1 MQRWERRRR
10 NRPRAEV
17 ALWRIQLF
25 IMANIRGPMNA
36 DGKTIRVPGAVKK
49 LLLADEQVL
58 AVIKQSR
65 LKAAIT
71 PDSIIVTDQRI
82 IRYSPSALGLHKE
95 IEDYRYED
103 IANLKVDKGI
113 LFATITARRRFMSQD
128 LVLDK
133 LLKDQADYISRVIQE
148 KLRGMSGAAAS
159 PPVATNQ
166 QTAATSPEDPLQVL
180 KLRFARGEITK
191 EQFEEMK
198 RALE

>member
-1 MQRWERRRR
+1 
-10 NRPRAEV
+10 
-17 ALWRIQLF
+17 
-25 IMANIRGPMNA
+25 MNKE
-36 DGKTIRVPGAVKK
+36 GKTAKVPGAVKK
-49 LLLADEQVL
+49 LLLADEQVK

-103 IANLKVDKGI
+103 IANLKIDKGI
-113 LFATITARRRFMSQD
+113 VFATITARRRFMSQD
-128 LVLDK
+128 LILDK
-133 LLKDQADYISRVIQE
+133 LLKDQADYISRVIQQN
-148 KLRGMSGAAAS
+148 LRGISGATTS
-159 PPVATNQ
+159 EVTTNQ
-166 QTAATSPEDPLQVL
+166 QTPPTSPEDPLQVL

-191 EQFEEMK
+191 EQLEEMK

>member
-1 MQRWERRRR
+1 M
-10 NRPRAEV
+10 
-17 ALWRIQLF
+17 
-25 IMANIRGPMNA
+25 
-36 DGKTIRVPGAVKK
+36 
-49 LLLADEQVL
+49 

-103 IANLKVDKGI
+103 IANLKIDKGI

-133 LLKDQADYISRVIQE
+133 LSKNQADYISRAIQE
-148 KLRGMSGAAAS
+148 NLRRVSGATTS
-159 PPVATNQ
+159 PVTTDQKTPP
-166 QTAATSPEDPLQVL
+166 TSPEDPLQVL

-191 EQFEEMK
+191 EQLEEMK

>member
-1 MQRWERRRR
+1 
-10 NRPRAEV
+10 
-17 ALWRIQLF
+17 
-25 IMANIRGPMNA
+25 MNA
-36 DGKTIRVPGAVKK
+36 DGKTIRVPSAAKK

-133 LLKDQADYISRVIQE
+133 LSKDHADYISRVIQE
-148 KLRGMSGAAAS
+148 NLRRLSGAS
-159 PPVATNQ
+159 PSPVTTSQ
-166 QTAATSPEDPLQVL
+166 QSPLTSREDPLQVL

-191 EQFEEMK
+191 EQFEETK

>member
-1 MQRWERRRR
+1 LKE
-10 NRPRAEV
+10 E
-17 ALWRIQLF
+17 
-25 IMANIRGPMNA
+25 
-36 DGKTIRVPGAVKK
+36 GKTIKVPNAVKK
-49 LLLADEQVL
+49 MLLADEQVM

-71 PDSIIVTDQRI
+71 PDSIIITNHRI

-113 LFATITARRRFMSQD
+113 LFATVTVKRRFMSED
-128 LVLDK
+128 LILDNLPK
-133 LLKDQADYISRVIQE
+133 GRADYISRAIQE
-148 KLRGMSGAAAS
+148 NLRRMSSATAS
-159 PPVATNQ
+159 PVTTNQ
-166 QTAATSPEDPLQVL
+166 RTPPTSPQDPLQIL